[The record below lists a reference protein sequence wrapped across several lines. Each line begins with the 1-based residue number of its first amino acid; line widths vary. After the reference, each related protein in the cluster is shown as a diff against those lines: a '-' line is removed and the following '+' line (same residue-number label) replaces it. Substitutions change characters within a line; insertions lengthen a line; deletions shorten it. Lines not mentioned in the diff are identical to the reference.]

1 MVQLPPSGP
10 SHPPPAYTTTPSPS
24 SFATLSFDSADKLRL
39 VQFPFPLATA
49 ISTQL
54 KTWWPAGIQR
64 ERIYAVHS
72 YEFKLKGWPFGGISL
87 GKDYVKG
94 MRLVRDLLAFL
105 YERGWVVEVGLAHEK
120 AVDASDTLVF
130 RQRRR
135 TMRGEKMLEGKKGL
149 GVGDGDGDDIVIPP
163 EVDWLVLSLEAG
175 DRLRV
180 IYDAP
185 PGVVRPSTEE
195 ASGSNEKVAASS
207 SEMPREHNYDELG
220 VLIQA
225 LKEAFIEIDYFQS
238 GKWTH
243 DSFEFKL
250 KGWAWSE
257 MGEKAV
263 KARRLVLGII
273 ETMERFGWRSYT
285 TLQKRGQEKVRGTDT
300 WYFVRE
306 KGWDER

>member
-10 SHPPPAYTTTPSPS
+10 SHPPPAYTTTSSS

-72 YEFKLKGWPFGGISL
+72 YEFKLKGWPFGGIAL

-135 TMRGEKMLEGKKGL
+135 GGKMLGGEKGL
-149 GVGDGDGDDIVIPP
+149 DGGEDDIVIPP
-163 EVDWLVLSLEAG
+163 EADWLVLSLEAS

-180 IYDAP
+180 IYDP
-185 PGVVRPSTEE
+185 PSGVVRPSTEE
-195 ASGSNEKVAASS
+195 VSGSNEKSAASS
-207 SEMPREHNYDELG
+207 SEMPREHDYDELG

-225 LKEAFIEIDYFQS
+225 LKEAFIAIDYFQS

-257 MGEKAV
+257 VGEKAV
-263 KARRLVLGII
+263 KVRRLVLGII

-300 WYFVRE
+300 WFFVRE
-306 KGWDER
+306 KGWDGR